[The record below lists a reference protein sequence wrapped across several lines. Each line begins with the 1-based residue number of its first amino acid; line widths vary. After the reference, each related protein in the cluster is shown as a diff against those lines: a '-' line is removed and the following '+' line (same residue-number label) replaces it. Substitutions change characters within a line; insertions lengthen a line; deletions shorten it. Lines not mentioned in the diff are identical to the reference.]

1 MQSQVV
7 SLMAEVEHW
16 KKQATTLEGEKQGNT
31 GNADKL
37 SKEVEGLKDE
47 VSPKSL
53 TSCHLATRA

>member
-1 MQSQVV
+1 
-7 SLMAEVEHW
+7 MAEVEHW